1 MTAKAYLMQH
11 RRIVEQ
17 IRQLDLTIERI
28 EAEVEGMS
36 ASDDGMPRG
45 SSISKP
51 TEKLAIQLA
60 DIKARRT
67 ALREEAWRKRDEIE
81 RVIDEVEDPV
91 CSRLLYDRY
100 VLCMTWEET
109 AEDLHYNMRYVCGA
123 LHGRALQKVKECDIA
138 GVV

>member
-28 EAEVEGMS
+28 EAEAEGMS
-36 ASDDGMPRG
+36 VSDDGMPHG
-45 SSISKP
+45 SAISKP

-109 AEDLHYNMRYVCGA
+109 ANDLRYNMKYVCGA
-123 LHGRALQKVKECDIA
+123 LHGRALKKVEECDIA
-138 GVV
+138 GVL